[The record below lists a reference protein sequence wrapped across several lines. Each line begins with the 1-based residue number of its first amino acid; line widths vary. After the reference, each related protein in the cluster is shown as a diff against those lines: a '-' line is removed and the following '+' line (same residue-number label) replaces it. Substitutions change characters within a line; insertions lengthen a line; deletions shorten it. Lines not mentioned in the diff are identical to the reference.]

1 MDDNKRK
8 VVVDTC
14 AVMNDNSVID
24 NLLKENYQVI
34 FNIATIEEL
43 DNLKTNKDYSKA
55 RQARQA
61 IKAIERNKSSITFDF
76 GKEISEKIKQSPE
89 TYCLN
94 TMNDDIIVTC
104 ACRNSASILTYDFNV
119 KIKAEILGIS
129 TLERVSEKKYLGYD
143 TINATDEEMA
153 SIYENPT
160 KNIFGCLTNQYLII
174 NNSNGDYCDMIKW
187 DGEKYSTV
195 ASKNIK
201 TMFFGDKMKAKDVY
215 QRMAIDSLMNNTIT
229 CITGKAGSGKSLLS
243 LMIAMHLI
251 ETGKYE
257 RLVILFNP
265 CPVRGASELG
275 YYTGSVVE
283 KAMQSNIG
291 NILITK
297 FGDRY
302 IVDNYISSGKI
313 KLVPMADCRGMEITD
328 NEILWITEAEN
339 TTTDLIKICLSRVS
353 SGAKVFIEGDFKQTD
368 SQTYES
374 NNGLRRVVETF
385 AGEEVFGYVDLQN
398 VWRSKIAEIADRL

>member
-1 MDDNKRK
+1 
-8 VVVDTC
+8 
-14 AVMNDNSVID
+14 
-24 NLLKENYQVI
+24 
-34 FNIATIEEL
+34 
-43 DNLKTNKDYSKA
+43 
-55 RQARQA
+55 
-61 IKAIERNKSSITFDF
+61 
-76 GKEISEKIKQSPE
+76 
-89 TYCLN
+89 
-94 TMNDDIIVTC
+94 
-104 ACRNSASILTYDFNV
+104 
-119 KIKAEILGIS
+119 
-129 TLERVSEKKYLGYD
+129 
-143 TINATDEEMA
+143 
-153 SIYENPT
+153 
-160 KNIFGCLTNQYLII
+160 
-174 NNSNGDYCDMIKW
+174 
-187 DGEKYSTV
+187 
-195 ASKNIK
+195 
-201 TMFFGDKMKAKDVY
+201 MFFGDKMKAKDVY